1 MLRVQK
7 PATHNQYSLL
17 IGPND
22 VITWVKVFR
31 IMPEFRICD
40 GRQGRFSK
48 SRKSVEKMGGGQSDA
63 PTKLD
68 RLPINR
74 LESQVSKYSNDYF
87 ERPIVTMLSVPIFQ
101 S

>member
-1 MLRVQK
+1 
-7 PATHNQYSLL
+7 
-17 IGPND
+17 
-22 VITWVKVFR
+22 
-31 IMPEFRICD
+31 
-40 GRQGRFSK
+40 
-48 SRKSVEKMGGGQSDA
+48 MGGGGGVGGGGGGDVGGRQSDS

-68 RLPINR
+68 NR